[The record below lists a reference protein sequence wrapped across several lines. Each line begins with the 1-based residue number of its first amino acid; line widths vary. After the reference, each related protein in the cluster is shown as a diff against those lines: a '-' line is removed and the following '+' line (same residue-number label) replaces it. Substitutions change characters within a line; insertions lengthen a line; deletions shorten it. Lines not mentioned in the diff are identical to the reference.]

1 MCHEDSQVAVQR
13 GLEGFHFFGYALAH
27 YYITGTHVPGRFNI
41 WEDFKQKGPNIG
53 GPTGGIGNP
62 DEVRANLEKFED
74 MGVDQ
79 VIFIQQAGRNK
90 HEHICESL
98 ELFADRVLPAFKA
111 RHAARQQRKA
121 EELAPYIE
129 TAMQRMPPLP
139 TLNPVP
145 EVDAYPVM
153 MQKMGATITDE
164 TIGQKLAGSVA
175 GALS

>member
-1 MCHEDSQVAVQR
+1 M
-13 GLEGFHFFGYALAH
+13 
-27 YYITGTHVPGRFNI
+27 
-41 WEDFKQKGPNIG
+41 
-53 GPTGGIGNP
+53 
-62 DEVRANLEKFED
+62 RANLEKFEA

-79 VIFIQQAGRNK
+79 VIFIQQGGKNH

-98 ELFADRVLPAFKA
+98 ELFADRVMPEFKA

-129 TAMQRMPPLP
+129 AAMQRMPPLP
-139 TLNPVP
+139 TLDPVP
-145 EVDAYPVM
+145 AVDAYPVM
-153 MQKMGATITDE
+153 MQKLGEAVTPE